1 MKIIRMTPALLLLP
15 ALLLPAA
22 PAGAQLLNQGPAANT
37 QAPESRVP
45 NPTQGGGGAVE
56 LRRSGP
62 EQGSGAPSS
71 PRGAADSGGSP
82 GDSPPS
88 TRRSPQDGEAP
99 RAPAVPGATRPES
112 STGIF
117 NFGDSPVPARPGAR
131 PDASTTAPPDRR

>member
-1 MKIIRMTPALLLLP
+1 MKSIGMKSALLLLP
-15 ALLLPAA
+15 VLLLPPA

-37 QAPESRVP
+37 QAPENRLP
-45 NPTQGGGGAVE
+45 NPTQGGGGVTG

-62 EQGSGAPSS
+62 EQGAGAPSS
-71 PRGAADSGGSP
+71 PRSAADSGGSP

-99 RAPAVPGATRPES
+99 RAPAVPGATRPDT
-112 STGIF
+112 STGF
-117 NFGDSPVPARPGAR
+117 FSLGDSPIPARPGAK